1 MAKNIRGRYL
11 SKDVMDS
18 KESIVMSKGTFLSQA
33 EAKVVAE
40 SGVDE
45 VWVRSPLTC
54 KSKYGICQ
62 HCYGAD
68 VTTWQM
74 VDVGEAVGTVA
85 AQAIGEPGT
94 QLTMNTKHAG
104 GAAAAGGDVVQG
116 LPRVEEVFE
125 RRSPKSPAVISTVKG
140 TITEIEDLGSQK
152 IVRVLADESEVKKKD
167 KNLEFI
173 VYHPRVLTVKEGQKI
188 ERGDF
193 LTDGS
198 ADLSELYKYGGREK
212 TQEYIIAATSKIYE
226 LQGVV
231 ISRKHMEVIIRQMF
245 SRRKVRHAGATHLAV
260 GDVVELWELD
270 EANEKAKAQGGD
282 EAVGEAYLCGIME
295 VSLTRKSWLSSSSFQ
310 NTTRVLISNAI
321 RGTTDPLRGLK
332 ENVIIGRIIPA
343 GTGFAG
349 SKKHAK
355 IQELRSALRAEQDAK
370 QAVYEADGDEEGE
383 EVNTTSKAN
392 GYAR

>member
-1 MAKNIRGRYL
+1 
-11 SKDVMDS
+11 MD
-18 KESIVMSKGTFLSQA
+18 E
-33 EAKVVAE
+33 
-40 SGVDE
+40 
-45 VWVRSPLTC
+45 
-54 KSKYGICQ
+54 
-62 HCYGAD
+62 
-68 VTTWQM
+68 
-74 VDVGEAVGTVA
+74 GEAVGTVA

-125 RRSPKSPAVISTVKG
+125 RRSPKSPAVLSTVAG
-140 TITEIEDLGSQK
+140 TITEIEDHGTQK
-152 IVRVLADESEVKKKD
+152 IVKILADETETKKKD
-167 KNLEFI
+167 KSFEFV
-173 VYHPRVLTVKEGQKI
+173 VYHPRVLTVKEGQKV
-188 ERGDF
+188 ERGSF

-226 LQGVV
+226 LQGVI

-245 SRRKVRHAGATHLAV
+245 SRRKIRHAGDTHLAF
-260 GDVVELWELD
+260 GDVVEVWELD

-310 NTTRVLISNAI
+310 NTTRVLINNAV

-332 ENVIIGRIIPA
+332 ENVIIGRVIPA

-349 SKKHAK
+349 SRKHAR
-355 IQELRSALRAEQDAK
+355 IQELQQALRAEEAAK
-370 QAVYEADGDEEGE
+370 QVLYEEEESETTEGGE
-383 EVNTTSKAN
+383 AKSALPRD